1 MEYVIEMLNI
11 RKAFPGIVAN
21 DNINLQ
27 VKKGEIHALL
37 GENGAGKST
46 LMNVLFGL
54 YQPERGEIRVRMRRC
69 TSTARTKRMTLEL
82 EWCTSTLCLL
92 TPSQLLKILFSGRSQ
107 RSLAE
112 LTGSV
117 LAKRCRTF
125 PIDTACR
132 SILKQKRLTYQSVC
146 GGAQKY

>member
-54 YQPERGEIRVRMRRC
+54 YQPERGEIRCAARRC
-69 TSTARTKRMTLEL
+69 TSTARTKRMTLE
-82 EWCTSTLCLL
+82 WCTSTLCLL
-92 TPSQLLKILFSGRSQ
+92 TPLQLLKILFSGRSQ

-132 SILKQKRLTYQSVC
+132 SILKQKQLTYQSVC
-146 GGAQKY
+146 SSAQKY